1 MTADAIALFTRMST
15 SKPLRMAG
23 KALRPEELDRFHR
36 LIVRIMAGSA
46 PHLTMTLS
54 GASTSGELL
63 HMTDDLELLGVG
75 TLLRDIDISGENL
88 LQGLPWPEIAERLC
102 WIQHSANSQQV
113 TLLADACREQP
124 APASQD

>member
-15 SKPLRMAG
+15 GKLLRMAG

-46 PHLTMTLS
+46 SHLTMTLS

-75 TLLRDIDISGENL
+75 TLLRDIHVSGENL
-88 LQGLPWPEIAERLC
+88 LQGCPGRKSPNVFAGFSTLPTP
-102 WIQHSANSQQV
+102 SK
-113 TLLADACREQP
+113 
-124 APASQD
+124 